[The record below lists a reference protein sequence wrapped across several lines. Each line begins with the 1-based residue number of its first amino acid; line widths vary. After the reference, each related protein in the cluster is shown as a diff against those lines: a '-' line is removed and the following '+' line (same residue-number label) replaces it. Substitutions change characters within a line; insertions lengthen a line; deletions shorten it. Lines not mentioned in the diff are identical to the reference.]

1 MAPPNQNRF
10 PMKKHLFFAALLV
23 ITALLNGCSFQ
34 EDWQG
39 FDVTSYGGGERY
51 NSFEENPFI
60 VTAEQPVSTFGL
72 DADGAAY
79 SNMRRFLS
87 DGTLPPKDAV
97 RTEELMNYFLYD
109 YAEPI
114 PDENIGINGEVSGCP
129 WNTQNRLIRIG
140 VKGKTIAMPDLP
152 PSNFVLLLD
161 ISGSMDGENKL
172 ELLKE
177 GLPYLVNTLRAQDRL
192 AIVTYAGSSG
202 VALAST
208 PGNQKTVINNA
219 IQNLQAGGSTA
230 GADGINTA
238 YEIAQQ
244 YFTEAGNNR
253 VILATDGDFNVGI
266 TDPDELVALIKEKR
280 QTGIYL
286 SVWGVGTGNLN
297 DAMME
302 RLADNGNG
310 IYEYIDN
317 LAQARKVMEYEFN
330 KFYPVAKDVKIQVT
344 FNPEMVSSYRLIG
357 YENRLIN
364 NTEFETDT
372 TDTGDLSAGQTV
384 TALYEIV
391 PVICSACSGIP
402 SFTINFRYK
411 KPVTEENRELNLQI
425 TDAQTG
431 FEQASENMRFAASVA
446 AYGMLLRK
454 SDYKGTASYEQVI
467 NWAQNARTFDP
478 YLWRSEFADLVNIAK
493 NLP

>member
-1 MAPPNQNRF
+1 MKAAKHFATLLALFAPMA
-10 PMKKHLFFAALLV
+10 AWA
-23 ITALLNGCSFQ
+23 
-34 EDWQG
+34 
-39 FDVTSYGGGERY
+39 
-51 NSFEENPFI
+51 
-60 VTAEQPVSTFGL
+60 
-72 DADGAAY
+72 
-79 SNMRRFLS
+79 
-87 DGTLPPKDAV
+87 
-97 RTEELMNYFLYD
+97 
-109 YAEPI
+109 
-114 PDENIGINGEVSGCP
+114 
-129 WNTQNRLIRIG
+129 
-140 VKGKTIAMPDLP
+140 
-152 PSNFVLLLD
+152 
-161 ISGSMDGENKL
+161 
-172 ELLKE
+172 
-177 GLPYLVNTLRAQDRL
+177 
-192 AIVTYAGSSG
+192 
-202 VALAST
+202 
-208 PGNQKTVINNA
+208 
-219 IQNLQAGGSTA
+219 QAGGLPMLTSTA